1 MNMKQVFLRRVEG
14 ASDLLLFFAGWGA
27 EPGMFKYDELTD
39 GSGTSDVMMCWD
51 YRDLDFDAGVLEGY
65 STTRVLAWSMGVWV
79 AGQVLSGLDMAPGY
93 RVAVNGTPFPI
104 HDSLGIP
111 EAVFDGT
118 LAMLSDNTLNKFR
131 RRMCGSS
138 EALEQL
144 MSCSLHRTV
153 DELRE
158 ELSAIREAVLN
169 GAEHSN
175 ASGNFAWSHAVTG
188 SGDLIFPAANQT
200 EAWKGLD
207 VPVSLLNIPHYD
219 SSLFRKLLYKEDSWT
234 NI

>member
-51 YRDLDFDAGVLEGY
+51 YRDLDFDAGMLEGY

-118 LAMLSDNTLNKFR
+118 LAMLSERNLNKFR
-131 RRMCGSS
+131 RRMCGSA
-138 EALEQL
+138 EAFERL
-144 MSCSLHRTV
+144 MSCSLSRTL
-153 DELRE
+153 EEQRE
-158 ELSAIREAVLN
+158 ELDALGKAVR
-169 GAEHSN
+169 GSRPRP
-175 ASGNFAWSHAVTG
+175 FAWTHAVAG
-188 SGDLIFPAANQT
+188 LEDMIFPAANQKA
-200 EAWKGLD
+200 AWAAAG
-207 VPVSLLNIPHYD
+207 VPVSVLDIPHWSKD
-219 SSLFRKLLYKEDSWT
+219 ILRKLIYLDNTWT
-234 NI
+234 NS

>member
-1 MNMKQVFLRRVEG
+1 MKQVFLRRVEG

-118 LAMLSDNTLNKFR
+118 LSRTL
-131 RRMCGSS
+131 
-138 EALEQL
+138 EEQ
-144 MSCSLHRTV
+144 
-153 DELRE
+153 RE
-158 ELSAIREAVLN
+158 ELDALGKAVR
-169 GAEHSN
+169 
-175 ASGNFAWSHAVTG
+175 GNRPRPFAWTHAVAG
-188 SGDLIFPAANQT
+188 LEDMIFPAANQKA
-200 EAWKGLD
+200 AWAAAG
-207 VPVSLLNIPHYD
+207 VPVSVLDIPHWSKD
-219 SSLFRKLLYKEDSWT
+219 ILRKLIYLDNTWT
-234 NI
+234 NS

>member
-1 MNMKQVFLRRVEG
+1 MKQVFLRRVEG

-104 HDSLGIP
+104 HDSPYSTGRWPCCPRGI
-111 EAVFDGT
+111 
-118 LAMLSDNTLNKFR
+118 
-131 RRMCGSS
+131 
-138 EALEQL
+138 
-144 MSCSLHRTV
+144 
-153 DELRE
+153 
-158 ELSAIREAVLN
+158 
-169 GAEHSN
+169 
-175 ASGNFAWSHAVTG
+175 
-188 SGDLIFPAANQT
+188 
-200 EAWKGLD
+200 
-207 VPVSLLNIPHYD
+207 
-219 SSLFRKLLYKEDSWT
+219 
-234 NI
+234 